1 MPTDE
6 LIAAM
11 VFALIG
17 CFTPG
22 PNNTIA
28 TVTGA
33 NFGWRAVLPHIA
45 GVPVGFASMLLAAAG
60 GVATL
65 LIASPIAMGTLQWAG
80 VAYLLWLSWA
90 LARARELAPK
100 AVGGPFTLP
109 LNFTQSALFQYFN
122 PKAWMLALATAGA
135 YFTGARPLQRGV
147 IVSLV
152 FAAAAVAS
160 LVVWAWLGASL
171 RAWLAQGTRLRR
183 FNQTMGAIL
192 ATTAVW
198 MALR

>member
-6 LIAAM
+6 LIAAT

-33 NFGWRAVLPHIA
+33 NFGWRAVLPPIA

-60 GVATL
+60 GVAAL
-65 LIASPIAMGTLQWAG
+65 LVASPIAMSALQWAG

-90 LARARELAPK
+90 LARARDLAPP
-100 AVGGPFTLP
+100 AVGGPFRLP
-109 LNFTQSALFQYFN
+109 LDFTQPALFQYFN
-122 PKAWMLALATAGA
+122 PKAWMLAAATAA
-135 YFTGARPLQRGV
+135 ADLPASRPFQRV
-147 IVSLV
+147 ALVSLL
-152 FAAAAVAS
+152 FAAAAR
-160 LVVWAWLGASL
+160 G
-171 RAWLAQGTRLRR
+171 
-183 FNQTMGAIL
+183 
-192 ATTAVW
+192 
-198 MALR
+198 